1 MKNPLRSVA
10 ALCLAGTL
18 LSGCVVAPVAPY
30 PYRGAVVAVAPPPP
44 QAEVYGPPPAVG
56 YVWIGGFWN
65 WLGGRHVW
73 VGGHWEA
80 PRPGY
85 RWAPHRWEPV
95 AGGWRMNPGHW
106 DR

>member
-1 MKNPLRSVA
+1 MNPSLRFGA
-10 ALCLAGTL
+10 AVCLAGAL
-18 LSGCVVAPVAPY
+18 LTGCVVAPVAPY
-30 PYRGAVVAVAPPPP
+30 RGAAVVTVAPPAP
-44 QAEVYGPPPAVG
+44 QVEVYGPPPAVG
-56 YVWIGGFWN
+56 YIWIAGFWN
-65 WLGGRHVW
+65 WIGGRHVW

-95 AGGWRMNPGHW
+95 PGGWRMNPGHW